1 MSYTLSDLIAAGVFG
16 ALAAVGLMLASLGFV
31 VWRDAWREGEEI
43 SGDEMERAKRRE
55 EKS

>member
-55 EKS
+55 ERP